1 MAVQFELYK
10 TPMPK
15 EKKNKVRY
23 HARPISYETVDT
35 ENLVYRIHR
44 TLFIKSVGRYS
55 YTGRIEIRS
64 GSMSQGRKE
73 SAYRGIG
80 ISASHS

>member
-23 HARPISYETVDT
+23 HARPINYETVDT
-35 ENLVYRIHR
+35 ENLVYRIH
-44 TLFIKSVGRYS
+44 GRYS

-73 SAYRGIG
+73 SAYRRIG

>member
-35 ENLVYRIHR
+35 ENLVYRIHERCSLSRR
-44 TLFIKSVGRYS
+44 TL
-55 YTGRIEIRS
+55 
-64 GSMSQGRKE
+64 
-73 SAYRGIG
+73 
-80 ISASHS
+80 

>member
-23 HARPISYETVDT
+23 HARPISYETVNT
-35 ENLVYRIHR
+35 KKLVYRIHDR
-44 TLFIKSVGRYS
+44 CSLSPVS
-55 YTGRIEIRS
+55 YTHLRAHETRHDLVCRLLLEKKKNTS
-64 GSMSQGRKE
+64 L
-73 SAYRGIG
+73 
-80 ISASHS
+80 

>member
-23 HARPISYETVDT
+23 HARPISYETVNT
-35 ENLVYRIHR
+35 KKLVYRIHDR
-44 TLFIKSVGRYS
+44 CSLSLQS
-55 YTGRIEIRS
+55 DECP
-64 GSMSQGRKE
+64 
-73 SAYRGIG
+73 
-80 ISASHS
+80 

>member
-23 HARPISYETVDT
+23 HARPISYETVNT
-35 ENLVYRIHR
+35 KKLVYRIHDR
-44 TLFIKSVGRYS
+44 CSLSPSDVTATLEELKYEVA
-55 YTGRIEIRS
+55 
-64 GSMSQGRKE
+64 QCLKE
-73 SAYRGIG
+73 GKRC
-80 ISASHS
+80 ISTDWDIYK

>member
-35 ENLVYRIHR
+35 ENLVYRIHER
-44 TLFIKSVGRYS
+44 CSLSPS
-55 YTGRIEIRS
+55 DTGRIEIRS

-73 SAYRGIG
+73 SAYRRIG

>member
-23 HARPISYETVDT
+23 HARPISYETVNT
-35 ENLVYRIHR
+35 KNW
-44 TLFIKSVGRYS
+44 F
-55 YTGRIEIRS
+55 TGFTI
-64 GSMSQGRKE
+64 
-73 SAYRGIG
+73 AV
-80 ISASHS
+80 H

>member
-23 HARPISYETVDT
+23 HAKWHNALKKGKRCISTDWDIY
-35 ENLVYRIHR
+35 
-44 TLFIKSVGRYS
+44 K
-55 YTGRIEIRS
+55 
-64 GSMSQGRKE
+64 
-73 SAYRGIG
+73 
-80 ISASHS
+80 